1 MGTGAESGLNL
12 SRLTFNNYSALNL
25 GLTPSAAD
33 PANAINVT
41 KNTGDGGV
49 LNLGNIDL
57 TVNTLE
63 RGFDTATYTLIK
75 ANTLNGATGNIM
87 TATAPGTRADVTA
100 TVDPVAKKVKLAI
113 VQNSR
118 DLTWNGGMGFW
129 DVNIHPYGE
138 WVDTG
143 TADSQNFYNLD
154 TVHFTDIDGLQ
165 KSLTLSGA
173 VHPVDIFVNNTVNLV
188 DGVDVNAPT
197 FAGDGYLT
205 GIGTTL
211 TKDGPGTLII
221 ANTSASD
228 FTGDVTINQGTVQI
242 ASGACLGANNT
253 VHANIGTTLTTI
265 STTPGASPWWIVAD
279 AGVSQTI
286 VATSATVTTPKEF
299 FAGWHA
305 GSNGTLN
312 ADHTTVT
319 LGDYVN
325 IGRDGGKGTL
335 ILTNGCTLA
344 VARELRAGI
353 Y

>member
-242 ASGACLGANNT
+242 ASVRLLRSEQHRPCQHRHYANDYLDYSRGKPL
-253 VHANIGTTLTTI
+253 VDCRRRR
-265 STTPGASPWWIVAD
+265 SVAD
-279 AGVSQTI
+279 DRCD
-286 VATSATVTTPKEF
+286 ER
-299 FAGWHA
+299 H
-305 GSNGTLN
+305 
-312 ADHTTVT
+312 
-319 LGDYVN
+319 
-325 IGRDGGKGTL
+325 RDDPERVL
-335 ILTNGCTLA
+335 RRLA
-344 VARELRAGI
+344 CRLERNVERGPYYRNFG
-353 Y
+353 